1 MPVVKTNRGHEK
13 VHVSNLNELSVN
25 VDGLEGLQTTTNT
38 KLTSIDTK
46 LPTALTGS
54 GNLKVCIQEL
64 GNEGSERLNVDVGTA
79 VAQLPTALTGEGNLK
94 VSIQEDFTHNL
105 ATSALQTLG
114 NASLTSIDTKL
125 PTALTGSGN
134 LKVCIQEL
142 GNEGSE
148 RLNVDIGDDITQLPT
163 AVTGSGNFKVAI
175 QEDFSKRSSEVSI
188 VSSASILASSQIGSD
203 INIGTSKSIIIY
215 GTATGNHNF
224 NLEHSSDGTNW
235 FLHTLIAP
243 TSHGAVFHYNVKV
256 EDGLQY
262 YRLMNDITVNVYT
275 LNYVKL

>member
-1 MPVVKTNRGHEK
+1 MPIVKTNRGLEK
-13 VHVSNLNELSVN
+13 VYVSNMSDLTVTT
-25 VDGLEGLQTTTNT
+25 DGLESLQTTANT

-114 NASLTSIDTKL
+114 NTSLTSIGTKL

-163 AVTGSGNFKVAI
+163 AVTGNGNFKVAI
-175 QEDFSKRSSEVSI
+175 QEDFSKRSAEVSI
-188 VSSASILASSQIGSD
+188 VSATTILATSQIGSD

-215 GTATGNHNF
+215 GTANANHNF

-235 FLHTLIAP
+235 FLHSLIAP
-243 TSHGAVFHYNVKV
+243 TSHGAVYHFNTKV
-256 EDGLQY
+256 EDGLRY
-262 YRLMNDITVNVYT
+262 YRLINTIANTFT